1 MIAVTG
7 ASGLLGSFVVK
18 RLLQEGHEVTGISRN
33 GLQESFQ
40 HAKLNWQI
48 ADVQDP
54 VALSQCLAGANA
66 VIHAAASVSFNPRK
80 RNEIFDINV
89 TGTKN
94 VVDTCLT
101 LGIPK
106 LVHVSSVAAL
116 GRKKSDET
124 IYENAQWT
132 DGPLNSDYA
141 KSKYLAE
148 LEVCR
153 GTEEGLECSI
163 INPSFILAPVDWN
176 RSSAKIFQYVWSER
190 TFFPP
195 GVANYVDVED
205 VTTMI
210 FRLLNGNFNGER
222 FIASA
227 GSIPYQQF
235 FAEIATRLDKKA
247 PTVEVPLVLLPLLAR
262 LEELKSWMMGQEP
275 TISRESI
282 KSAKAKSVYSNKKA
296 QEKLGIQFKT
306 LAETL
311 DSCCEYFSRTYTTK
325 KG

>member
-18 RLLQEGHEVTGISRN
+18 RLLQQGHKVTAIIRKKTQVAS
-33 GLQESFQ
+33 Q
-40 HAKLNWQI
+40 HSELSWQI

-54 VALSQCLAGANA
+54 VALSECFKGATA
-66 VIHAAASVSFNPRK
+66 VIHAAACVSFNPRK
-80 RNEIFDINV
+80 RNEIFNTNV

-94 VVDTCLT
+94 VVDTCLA

-116 GRKKSDET
+116 GRRKSDEM
-124 IYENAQWT
+124 IDENTQWT

-148 LEVCR
+148 LEVFR
-153 GTEEGLECSI
+153 GAEEGLLCSI
-163 INPSFILAPVDWN
+163 VNPSFILAPVKWN
-176 RSSAKIFQYVWSER
+176 RSSAKIFEYVWNER
-190 TFFPP
+190 LFFPP
-195 GVANYVDVED
+195 GIANYVDVED
-205 VTTMI
+205 VTTI
-210 FRLLNGNFNGER
+210 IIHLLTNNFNRER

-235 FAEIATRLDKKA
+235 FTEIATRLHKRA
-247 PTVEVPLVLLPLLAR
+247 PAIEVHSALLPLLAR
-262 LEELKSWMMGQEP
+262 MEEVKSWIMGQEP

-282 KSAKAKSVYSNKKA
+282 KSAKAKAIYSNTKA
-296 QEKLGIQFKT
+296 QEKLEIQFKT
-306 LAETL
+306 LAQTL
-311 DSCCEYFSRTYTTK
+311 DAYCDYYARTYSTK